1 VDTPVVRKSN
11 KTVFTIICSDTTQFH
26 GSPLTS
32 IKVGT
37 ILTIVGELTGRK
49 LEAQEISTRS
59 KSGGGTSFGSSGPS
73 TGPKRVGSV

>member
-1 VDTPVVRKSN
+1 MRKGN
-11 KTVFTIICSDTTQFH
+11 KTVFTIIYSDTTQFR

-49 LEAQEISTRS
+49 LEA
-59 KSGGGTSFGSSGPS
+59 GDLDAL
-73 TGPKRVGSV
+73 